1 MSSKKILTV
10 VLSVYVAAC
19 ALFIYNSG
27 LFKQSSAIA
36 QSGIFSLAV
45 KADIN
50 DSPASEKQAAT
61 IQPAVS
67 DIPTAAAQ
75 FSVVSAEPTK
85 TVLGSVETKAQ
96 GNDFLLKLEL
106 TSKGAAI
113 TTASLRDYDNRDAKN
128 PEPMKI
134 IYPAFEA
141 AYSMANARLL
151 LYDYGQAL
159 PLNKLNWQLS
169 NKETLPDGS
178 QRATFQATVV
188 KNAENALLLTKTYT
202 LTPKSYLLSCD
213 ISITNLTAEV
223 INCGMEIYGPVGIAR
238 EGSRAD
244 MRKVTA
250 AFLDSQ
256 NKITTVKLNMRNL
269 EKQQKFQTEL
279 LPKKGQAGEFI
290 WAAIASKYFVAI
302 ARPVPQNK
310 EALTSEWI
318 AGKSSMYY
326 PGQAEDKSE
335 SNIGILF
342 KTSPVIIPQQQSS
355 KHSFEIYLGP
365 KDKKLFDK
373 NPLYR
378 KLGFIETID
387 FQACFG
393 NIFRPLSFF
402 IINVM
407 EWMHDNLWPHNYGI
421 VIIIFVLIVR
431 ILLHPITKKSQISM
445 MKMSKLGPKAEE
457 IKKKYANN
465 KAEQQKHMMALYK
478 EHGASPILGCLP
490 MLLQMPIW
498 IALYSAI
505 YASID
510 LRGAAFLPFW
520 ITDLSSPD
528 ALFTLPAAV
537 EQIPIIGGF
546 FGTTFNLLPIFL
558 GASMFAQQKLMPSS
572 ASATNTQAA
581 QQQKMMMWMMPIMM
595 LVFLY
600 RAPSGLNLYI
610 MASTVGGVFEQYVIR
625 KHIREKE
632 QAEAFG
638 KVPVTAKTGGKL
650 KKKKPKPPFK
660 FS

>member
-1 MSSKKILTV
+1 MNTKKILV
-10 VLSVYVAAC
+10 VLLSVYVVAC
-19 ALFIYNSG
+19 SVLIYKSG
-27 LFKQSSAIA
+27 VFKTSNAKDINA
-36 QSGIFSLAV
+36 QSGIFSLAAE
-45 KADIN
+45 ADIPATKPQETLQA
-50 DSPASEKQAAT
+50 PAS
-61 IQPAVS
+61 AVS
-67 DIPTAAAQ
+67 SAKTD
-75 FSVVSAEPTK
+75 FSIISAEPK
-85 TVLGSVETKAQ
+85 QVVLGSIASKAQ
-96 GNDFLLKLEL
+96 GNDFLLELKL

-134 IYPAFEA
+134 IYPAPNA
-141 AYSMANARLL
+141 AYSMASGRLL
-151 LYDYGQAL
+151 LYDYGQAI
-159 PLNKLNWQLS
+159 PLNKLNWQLV
-169 NKETLPDGS
+169 NEDKQPDGS
-178 QRATFQATVV
+178 QTAVFQAAVT
-188 KNAENALLLTKTYT
+188 KNSQDALLLRKTYT
-202 LTPKSYLLSCD
+202 LAPDSYMLTCD
-213 ISITNLTAEV
+213 ISIDNLTDGAV
-223 INCGMEIYGPVGIAR
+223 SSGMEIYGPVGIAR

-244 MRKVTA
+244 MRKVTT

-256 NKITTVKLNMRNL
+256 NKVTTTKLDMRKL
-269 EKQQKFQTEL
+269 TKEPKPQAEL
-279 LPKKGQAGEFI
+279 LPKKGQAGEFM

-302 ARPVPQNK
+302 ARPVPQNESDLACK
-310 EALTSEWI
+310 WI
-318 AGKSSMYY
+318 AGKSSIYY
-326 PGQAEDKSE
+326 PGAAEDNSE
-335 SNIGILF
+335 SNIGVFF
-342 KTSPVIIPQQQSS
+342 KTSSAIIPPQQS
-355 KHSFEIYLGP
+355 KKYSFQIYLGP
-365 KDKKLFDK
+365 KDKKLFDNNK
-373 NPLYR
+373 LYN
-378 KLGFIETID
+378 KLGFVEAID

-402 IINVM
+402 ILEVM
-407 EWMHDNLWPHNYGI
+407 GWMQDNLWPHNYGI

-431 ILLHPITKKSQISM
+431 ILLHPITKKSQVSM

-465 KAEQQKHMMALYK
+465 KGEQQKQMMALYK
-478 EHGASPILGCLP
+478 EHGASPVLGCLP

-520 ITDLSSPD
+520 ITDLSAPD
-528 ALFTLPAAV
+528 SLFALPAAV
-537 EQIPIIGGF
+537 ENLPFIGNF
-546 FGTTFNLLPIFL
+546 LGTSFNLLPILL

-572 ASATNTQAA
+572 ASAANSQAA

-610 MASTVGGVFEQYVIR
+610 MSSTIGGVFEQYVIR